1 MKKRKA
7 LTTTLKVI
15 SFNVDDNYYA
25 IGDSLDK
32 VFWGMFSNYKY
43 AVAYTEV
50 RRDCGTK
57 VGNRFGAPISIPYD
71 NGLVG
76 YQNFSYFNNKDGALE
91 HFKLIC
97 KLTPKYL
104 GGEYTDVFFIERK

>member
-1 MKKRKA
+1 MKKRKS
-7 LTTTLKVI
+7 LTTTHKII
-15 SFNVDDNYYA
+15 SFNVDDNYYV
-25 IGDSLDK
+25 IGDNLDK
-32 VFWGMFSNYKY
+32 VFWGAFSNYKY

-57 VGNRFGAPISIPYD
+57 VGNRFGAPAFIPYD

-76 YQNFSYFNNKDGALE
+76 YQNFTYFDNKDEALE
-91 HFKLIC
+91 HFKSSC

-104 GGEYTDVFFIERK
+104 GGEYTDVFFITRE